1 MPFPNFDPLA
11 EGEALTAASLN
22 SKLQDTRASL
32 NALPEDA
39 LVDSALRAEHLAPIT
54 VSNLC
59 TDAVGNAVN
68 MTHVNPTPTVL
79 SGNYDNEFTST
90 PATVPNS
97 RGTFLGWGP
106 GLGGTGWAGISAV
119 NIPPSDTMAQLVF
132 PLPGLTIMPTTGTP
146 TSSQLCTGLL
156 VKANVSVLM
165 CPSNA
170 TSSSRYFDG
179 MGLALF
185 WQGGSGTYHYL
196 PASVAFKGRG
206 NALVADI
213 ATTALITSADLA
225 SPFGG
230 AAAETFLF
238 SVGAAVCRF
247 QTPVGSLHIR
257 EWRIS
262 AVPIY
267 GGGM

>member
-1 MPFPNFDPLA
+1 MPFPNFDPLD

-59 TDAVGNAVN
+59 TDAAGNAVN
-68 MTHVNPTPTVL
+68 MTHVNPTPTAL

-97 RGTFLGWGP
+97 RGTFLGWGD
-106 GLGGTGWAGISAV
+106 GLGGTGWAGIAV
-119 NIPPSDTMAQLVF
+119 NGGTLDSRAQLVF

-165 CPSNA
+165 CPS
-170 TSSSRYFDG
+170 
-179 MGLALF
+179 
-185 WQGGSGTYHYL
+185 
-196 PASVAFKGRG
+196 
-206 NALVADI
+206 DI
-213 ATTALITSADLA
+213 A
-225 SPFGG
+225 
-230 AAAETFLF
+230 F
-238 SVGAAVCRF
+238 SREYLKC
-247 QTPVGSLHIR
+247 HI
-257 EWRIS
+257 E
-262 AVPIY
+262 VL
-267 GGGM
+267 